1 MEFKNLILLDLKENL
16 QIKEIN
22 CSYINLS
29 SGSINLVNAKQIF
42 IKKYLDKYYETYKKK
57 LIISLRKKQ
66 NQVQLNF

>member
-16 QIKEIN
+16 QIKENN

-42 IKKYLDKYYETYKKK
+42 IKKYLDKYYETYKK
-57 LIISLRKKQ
+57 
-66 NQVQLNF
+66 N